1 MAWVWLAIASAAEIG
16 WMLLLKES
24 DGFSRLWPSLGFLA
38 VLAVSMVGLAL
49 AVRAIPIGTA
59 YAVWT
64 GLGAVGIAIIGIVR
78 FGEPGT
84 ALRVGCIALIL
95 AGIAGLKLTSPA

>member
-1 MAWVWLAIASAAEIG
+1 MAWMWLAIASASEIG
-16 WMLLLKES
+16 WMILLKLS
-24 DGFSRLWPSLGFLA
+24 DGFSRPWPSLGFLA
-38 VLAVSMVGLAL
+38 VMGISMLGLAL
-49 AVRAIPIGTA
+49 AVREIPIGTA

-64 GLGAVGIAIIGIVR
+64 GLGAVGIAIVGIVW

-84 ALRVGCIALIL
+84 ALRIGCIALIL